1 MFSTLFINVFSVFLM
16 MIPGYVIIRRNI
28 ISESALKDF
37 SHIIVKV
44 LYPSLIFSSITTN
57 FTLTKVLES
66 WQLPV
71 SIFMFCVL
79 GYLIGLMYAGFF
91 KSTDPQRRK
100 SILYQMTINNYSF
113 LPLAIISKLYGE
125 QHMAALILS
134 TLGAELAVW
143 TLGMSILNMNT
154 GGFKFR
160 DLKHLL
166 SPPLISIYF
175 SGLILLVLHFLNIP
189 IQKVFDQNLLL
200 NYTQKTIYELGQAT
214 IPMSLIMVGG
224 RMGKIKLG
232 DLTQRDLWAVALFRL
247 VLIPIAGVI
256 MFKLLFPEHPY
267 LNVMLIV
274 AVMPNAIASLVM
286 GELYGADQKLISG
299 TILITHVLSLITI
312 PLRLL
317 FLL

>member
-1 MFSTLFINVFSVFLM
+1 MFSALFINVLSVFLM
-16 MIPGYVIIRRNI
+16 MVPGYVIIRRNI
-28 ISESALKDF
+28 ISEKALKDF
-37 SHIIVKV
+37 SHIIIKV
-44 LYPSLIFSSITTN
+44 LYPSLIFSSVTTN

-79 GYLIGLMYAGFF
+79 GYAIGLLYAGFF
-91 KSTDPQRRK
+91 KSSNPKRRK
-100 SILYQMTINNYSF
+100 SILFQMTINNYSF

-143 TLGMSILNMNT
+143 TLGMSILNLNK
-154 GGFKFR
+154 GGFTLR
-160 DLKHLL
+160 NLKHLL

-175 SGLILLVLHFLNIP
+175 SAGLLLALHIVNMP
-189 IQKVFDQNLLL
+189 IQRLFDSSLIID
-200 NYTQKTIYELGQAT
+200 YTQKTIYELGQAT

-232 DLTQRDLWAVALFRL
+232 DLKQRDLWAVALFRL
-247 VLIPIAGVI
+247 ILIPVAGVL
-256 MFKLLFPEHPY
+256 MLKFLFPHHLY

-274 AVMPNAIASLVM
+274 AVMPSAMASLVL

-299 TILITHVLSLITI
+299 TILITHALSLITI
-312 PLRLL
+312 PLWLL
-317 FLL
+317 LLL